1 MPIRVD
7 KANKIKIVAEPSSKS
22 NQLIKGNDYTIKI
35 NIFTK
40 EDRPIYPSEVI
51 ILISDYL
58 SLYISKNT
66 KWVCSLKK
74 RFNIFQNILCKTTF
88 PRNLEVKEISENGLE
103 AKVTAKSNGLG
114 KVSVIYNKKRQIKIE
129 FQFEILGK
137 VHIFM
142 RRPQNFAKSSPYFLL
157 QYIQSKVRWKF
168 FKIMWPSQNIWT
180 LSES

>member
-51 ILISDYL
+51 LSILDYL
-58 SLYISKNT
+58 SYKYMRILT
-66 KWVCSLKK
+66 KWVCSLTTLY
-74 RFNIFQNILCKTTF
+74 IFQNILCKTTF
-88 PRNLEVKEISENGLE
+88 PRNFEVKEISENGLE

-114 KVSVIYNKKRQIKIE
+114 KVSVIYDKKRQNHEGARHRRKP
-129 FQFEILGK
+129 LG
-137 VHIFM
+137 
-142 RRPQNFAKSSPYFLL
+142 RRSEG
-157 QYIQSKVRWKF
+157 SK
-168 FKIMWPSQNIWT
+168 P
-180 LSES
+180 